1 PSSARPR
8 PRNGVPRPG
17 QRPRRAHSAGP
28 LPWGLR
34 LGAPVAAASELP
46 PRTPPLAGE
55 HCPLGVPRC
64 CLICPRCPALCWP
77 PASPCRRIVLG
88 GPERGWNLRGKEEPL
103 LVFRGYGLGGLNGSF
118 VEDPERKYRFEC
130 HSEEQCQEWIG
141 ALRRASY
148 EFMRRSLIFYRNEIQ
163 KVTGKDPLEQFGIS
177 EEARFQLS
185 GLQA

>member
-1 PSSARPR
+1 QAERRRGPRARRRSSSGSASGTAPWDFSGAIGDGGREGAARGSR
-8 PRNGVPRPG
+8 SGSRRRHALQREGAAGAVPAAGRAGSRAGHAGPQEG
-17 QRPRRAHSAGP
+17 QRGE
-28 LPWGLR
+28 
-34 LGAPVAAASELP
+34 AAAGE
-46 PRTPPLAGE
+46 AGGQ
-55 HCPLGVPRC
+55 L
-64 CLICPRCPALCWP
+64 
-77 PASPCRRIVLG
+77 
-88 GPERGWNLRGKEEPL
+88 PL
-103 LVFRGYGLGGLNGSF
+103 LLPDGRGRGF